1 MTAGP
6 LRIVVTGSEC
16 TGKTTLARLLAD
28 HFHAPWS
35 PEYARQ
41 YAASA
46 GRTLIAADVEPI
58 ARGQVALEDTVIA
71 AASGLAVH
79 DTDLVSTIVYAEHY
93 FVEAPPWLM
102 STARARLA
110 DLYLLLDTDID
121 WEADEVRDRPF
132 SRAELHT
139 GFVKTLERLAAPV
152 AAVRGLGSARFASA
166 LAAITGRLPVLAPRS
181 TSTGSD
187 PP

>member
-1 MTAGP
+1 MNARP

-28 HFHAPWS
+28 HFRAPWS
-35 PEYARQ
+35 PEYSRQ
-41 YAASA
+41 FAASV
-46 GRTLIAADVEPI
+46 GRTLTAADIEPI
-58 ARGQVALEDTVIA
+58 ARGQIALEDTVIA

-93 FVEAPPWLM
+93 FAEAPPWLM
-102 STARARLA
+102 STARARLG

-121 WEADEVRDRPF
+121 WEADDVRDRPF
-132 SRAELHT
+132 SRAELHA

-152 AAVRGLGSARFASA
+152 AAVQGLGSARLANA
-166 LAAITGRLPVLAPRS
+166 LAAITSRLPVLTPR
-181 TSTGSD
+181 
-187 PP
+187 